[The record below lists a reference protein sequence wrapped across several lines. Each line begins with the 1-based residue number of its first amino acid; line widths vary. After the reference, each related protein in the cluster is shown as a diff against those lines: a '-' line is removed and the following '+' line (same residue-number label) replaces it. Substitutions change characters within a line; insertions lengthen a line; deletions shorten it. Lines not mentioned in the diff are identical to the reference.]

1 MVALYLFVHV
11 FLTQRYT
18 LANTELLMVLSFERR
33 FAISNLLSSNVVLGN
48 PLYIDVTLK
57 LLKRLTE

>member
-1 MVALYLFVHV
+1 
-11 FLTQRYT
+11 
-18 LANTELLMVLSFERR
+18 MVLSFERR

-57 LLKRLTE
+57 LVKRLTDWISDIGTMQGTDREVG